1 MYHHFYEHECFGI
14 FKKKDVRNRLET
26 PKKLKK
32 KTLPDGRWNAFESD
46 EDEGEELGLVC
57 SISDFAR
64 ARQGV
69 GMPVVQSTRPTVMI
83 IVATMATTTVGK
95 GGRDKKRRKLARERG
110 HRTEDGNEVDGCL
123 PCDLGGPRFH
133 SWTSRCRL

>member
-1 MYHHFYEHECFGI
+1 M
-14 FKKKDVRNRLET
+14 ET
-26 PKKLKK
+26 PKKLKKK

-69 GMPVVQSTRPTVMI
+69 GMPVVQSTRPTVMM

-123 PCDLGGPRFH
+123 PCDLGDPRFH